1 MLYTAITLFICLISC
16 VEAYHCFP
24 TRWVRATINVLL
36 AVATGAFT
44 LLRIFS
50 GNHSVYI
57 PTIPLFPLSDLA
69 GQSVTFY
76 VVTFLI
82 TLLLAG
88 FILKSLSNINEKF

>member
-44 LLRIFS
+44 LFAFS
-50 GNHSVYI
+50 AV
-57 PTIPLFPLSDLA
+57 
-69 GQSVTFY
+69 
-76 VVTFLI
+76 I
-82 TLLLAG
+82 TL
-88 FILKSLSNINEKF
+88 FISPQFPFVSPQ